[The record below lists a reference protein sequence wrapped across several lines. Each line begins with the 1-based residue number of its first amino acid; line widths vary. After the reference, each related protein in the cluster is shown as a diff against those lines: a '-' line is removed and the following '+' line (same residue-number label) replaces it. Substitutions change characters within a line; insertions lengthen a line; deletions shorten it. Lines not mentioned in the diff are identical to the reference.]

1 MDSTQR
7 NGGTA
12 GIITAACLLLLVI
25 LFLSAGFDNQT
36 AQDPAKALP
45 LLRQNGGAFA
55 GIGVL
60 GLLAAGFGLVFTIGL
75 FARLR
80 GGAPTRAAALLSVA
94 FVGLTVHAIG
104 AAILWQG
111 GQFLVAVASK
121 DQPAAANAWIATAA
135 VLQGLNAMAN
145 AFTGAS
151 ILLAGWAIL
160 DTHAMGTALGWVA
173 VIAGIVEILQTFSV
187 AAPLVIL
194 GFLLTI
200 VWLAWGG
207 STLRRPAI

>member
-1 MDSTQR
+1 MDNTQR

-12 GIITAACLLLLVI
+12 GIITAACLLLLFI
-25 LFLSAGFDNQT
+25 LFVSSGLDPQT

-45 LLRQNGGAFA
+45 LVAQRGGVFA

-80 GGAPTRAAALLSVA
+80 GGAPTRAAALLGLA

-104 AAILWQG
+104 ATVLWQG
-111 GQFLVAVASK
+111 GQFLVGVAAK
-121 DQPAAANAWIATAA
+121 DQTAAANAWIAVTAI
-135 VLQGLNAMAN
+135 VQGLNAMAN
-145 AFTGAS
+145 GFTGAS

-160 DTHAMGTALGWVA
+160 DTHAMGTTIGWIA
-173 VIAGIVEILQTFSV
+173 VLAGIVEMLQTFSA
-187 AAPLVIL
+187 AAPLVGL

-207 STLRRPAI
+207 STLRRPAV